1 MPQSNNYE
9 TILLLVILIAVFN
22 GKAIFN
28 YLEWLRF
35 KIRTFFKQLENERN
49 HHHNSSGGSPAV

>member
-1 MPQSNNYE
+1 MPQNSDHS

-22 GKAIFN
+22 GKDIYR

-35 KIRTFFKQLENERN
+35 KIRIFFKQLENERN
-49 HHHNSSGGSPAV
+49 HNPDN